1 MIYWSAFLLMKLID
15 LIYFRTKFEGIEHIP
30 SQKSF
35 ILACNH
41 ISNLD
46 PFVVG
51 ICQWRR
57 FSFLAKEELFG
68 TRFSDFLFRGMGA
81 FPIKRDTSDFR
92 ALREALRR
100 LKSGTPLILFP
111 EGTRGVGDRKKE
123 SQPGVG
129 FLALKSAVPVVP
141 VFIEGSDRALPNG
154 SKWFKFHPIRIKIGE
169 PLHFSQD
176 QDYAKISDSILQAIY
191 ANSR

>member
-1 MIYWSAFLLMKLID
+1 MIYWPAFLIMKLINSV
-15 LIYFRTKFEGIEHIP
+15 YFRTRFDGLEYIP
-30 SQKSF
+30 SGKPF

-57 FSFLAKEELFG
+57 FNFLAKEELFKD
-68 TRFSDFLFRGMGA
+68 RFSSFLLRGMGA
-81 FPIKRDTSDFR
+81 FPIKRDSSDFR

-111 EGTRGVGDRKKE
+111 EGTRGIGERLKE

-129 FLALKSAVPVVP
+129 FLALKSGVPVIP
-141 VFIEGSDRALPNG
+141 ALIEGTDHALPNN
-154 SKWFKFHPIRIKIGE
+154 SKWFKSYPVRIRFGK
-169 PLHFSQD
+169 PLHFSKD
-176 QDYAKISDSILQAIY
+176 QDYAQISDSILKSIY
-191 ANSR
+191 SISR

>member
-1 MIYWSAFLLMKLID
+1 MIN
-15 LIYFRTKFEGIEHIP
+15 LIYFRTKFQGLEHIP
-30 SQKSF
+30 SGKPF

-41 ISNLD
+41 NSNLD

-51 ICQWRR
+51 ICRWQR
-57 FSFLAKEELFG
+57 FSFLAKEELF
-68 TRFSDFLFRGMGA
+68 RSKISSFLFAGMGA

-100 LKSGTPLILFP
+100 LKRGCPLILFP

-129 FLALKSAVPVVP
+129 FLAQKSGVPVIP
-141 VFIEGSDRALPNG
+141 VFIQGSDKALPQG
-154 SKWFKFHPIRIKIGE
+154 SKWFKFHPIRIIFGR
-169 PLHFSQD
+169 PLVFTQD
-176 QDYAKISDSILQAIY
+176 QKYNQISDSILQAIY
-191 ANSR
+191 SNP